1 MPQAPAPSDAGP
13 RAAVPAGDTAA
24 ARAMPPHRSAPAA
37 PRGAWIVLLALLF
50 TVTVGTT
57 LLVRGPFLW
66 HVRQPAAWQ
75 GALEAVLLTGLVF
88 LALQWRARPVARLA
102 LLLVPIGLYL
112 RRHHVD
118 AVVPIVLLYAEGIV
132 LLGALMLRML
142 RETPGRADA
151 WLRATV
157 AGVAGLSLLL
167 WLGQA
172 AELGTPRA
180 QRLLAALVLLPLL
193 AWRWRDLQVP
203 ALLRA
208 ALVLDRPLERL
219 WAAALIA
226 TPLVLFARSNAVFG
240 FDEAWYGLRPERV
253 LVGERSV
260 FEPLGMVSPVHYFP
274 KLYEVLCLPLS
285 ALREHSAVQGL
296 AIVFGAAIARLAF
309 DLLRRLG
316 HARTPALA
324 GAVLV
329 WSLPTLANTSISA
342 KPDVFAAF
350 CIVAMVWFG
359 WNLLQDGRRADLAW
373 LFACAGLAVSSKLLA
388 LSYVGVLGL
397 ACLAGLAWQH
407 VRGRDAVE
415 SDAGGRGAGIGVL
428 ALATAVGVCVCVR
441 TFLLAGMPTVGP
453 DVLVALWRALGLE
466 LAPPVG
472 TLTWTRPQVWSE
484 VPGNVFGWV
493 VSPSDLHL
501 RTSWPSNVWVF
512 LPLLAWLLARHGRG
526 AAGGSAPRWLLWV
539 LPAAALAMFLLIRFS
554 NRAGDGN
561 YFMAPAVL
569 ATVAGLDLVLRRPAA
584 ATLQR
589 PLQLALGCFV
599 ALHAMLCFVTA
610 SWGLGTRAFDLDFS
624 RGNRDTPATVAQS
637 LASAGL
643 DGVARWL
650 HEQGGRLRVLGHGMP
665 PHIGNRLPAR
675 FENLRDALYAAGDV
689 PADAFAQRLGCT
701 GAVALLLPRSVP
713 PPTGFAA
720 IDTLVA
726 TAATL
731 SRSAV
736 LYEDAEWR
744 LLASDGL
751 LPRCAERPSQS
762 AAGAGRAADPNPA
775 SDSAAR

>member
-1 MPQAPAPSDAGP
+1 MPQAPAPVDAGH
-13 RAAVPAGDTAA
+13 RAAAHDVDTVASTPAPHGSPAVR
-24 ARAMPPHRSAPAA
+24 AR
-37 PRGAWIVLLALLF
+37 GVWIVLLALLF
-50 TVTVGTT
+50 TVSVGTT

-66 HVRQPAAWQ
+66 HVQQPAAWQ
-75 GALEAVLLTGLVF
+75 GALEAALLTGLVF
-88 LALQWRARPVARLA
+88 LALQWRAAPVARAA
-102 LLLVPIGLYL
+102 LLLVPVALYL

-118 AVVPIVLLYAEGIV
+118 AVLPIVLLYAEGIV
-132 LLGALMLRML
+132 LLGALVLRLL
-142 RETPGRADA
+142 RETPGRTDA

-172 AELGTPRA
+172 AGLGTPRA
-180 QRLLAALVLLPLL
+180 QRLLAGLVLLPLL

-203 ALLRA
+203 GLLRA
-208 ALVLDRPLERL
+208 AFALERPFERV

-350 CIVAMVWFG
+350 CLVAMLWFG

-388 LSYVGVLGL
+388 LSYVGVLGF
-397 ACLAGLAWQH
+397 ACLAGLAWQ
-407 VRGRDAVE
+407 RLRAPPAG
-415 SDAGGRGAGIGVL
+415 DAGGRRAGIGVL
-428 ALATAVGVCVCVR
+428 VLATGVGVCVCAR
-441 TFLLAGMPTVGP
+441 TFLLTGMPTVGP
-453 DVLVALWRALGLE
+453 DVLVALWRGLGME
-466 LAPPVG
+466 LISPVG

-501 RTSWPSNVWVF
+501 RTSWPGNVWIF
-512 LPLLAWLLARHGRG
+512 LPLLAWLLARR
-526 AAGGSAPRWLLWV
+526 AGGAVAATPAPRWLLWV

-554 NRAGDGN
+554 NRGGDGN

-589 PLQLALGCFV
+589 PLLLALGCFV
-599 ALHAMLCFVTA
+599 ALHAMLCFVSA
-610 SWGLGTRAFDLDFS
+610 SWGLGTRAFDLDVS
-624 RGNRDTPATVAQS
+624 RSNRDSPATVAQS

-643 DGVARWL
+643 DGVAHWL
-650 HEQGGRLRVLGHGMP
+650 HGQGGRLRVLGHGMQ

-675 FENLRDALYAAGDV
+675 FENLRDALYATGDV

-713 PPTGFAA
+713 PPTGFVA
-720 IDTLVA
+720 IDALVA
-726 TAATL
+726 AA
-731 SRSAV
+731 SEFPGPAV
-736 LYEDAEWR
+736 LYEDDDWR
-744 LLASDGL
+744 LLATGGL
-751 LPRCAERPSQS
+751 LPDCADPAAQS
-762 AAGAGRAADPNPA
+762 AAGGVCGVEPNPA